1 MATIETYTDSAGD
14 VHWPDSRMGELKDH
28 KWDFAA
34 RMIAEGDTTDSV
46 TWTLPAGLTSPDEDL
61 TDNVAVIWISADAV
75 GDYVIQGKI
84 ATTELANN
92 QIYIRNFHLK
102 VT

>member
-1 MATIETYTDSAGD
+1 MATIQTYTDSQGD
-14 VHWPDSRMGELKDH
+14 VHWPDSRAGELKDH

-34 RMIAEGDTTDSV
+34 RMIDEGDTTDSV
-46 TWTLPAGLTSPDEDL
+46 TWTLPSGLTSPDEDL
-61 TDNVAVIWISADAV
+61 TDDVAVIWISADAV

-84 ATTELANN
+84 ATTELTHN

-102 VT
+102 VV